1 MFFSGL
7 GLSTII
13 YYFMI
18 FAFSISVHESAHAY
32 AAYRLGDNTG
42 KDLGRVTLNPM
53 KHLDLFGTILL
64 FLAGIGWAKPVPI
77 NPSRFKNRK
86 IGTMIVSLAGPLSN
100 IILALIFTFVLLFI
114 RFKFGVY
121 SDMSSTEPLVIL
133 SNFCEIGLSLNI
145 LLAVFNLLP
154 IPPLDGSKIF
164 TIFLPERYYFKI
176 MQYQHL
182 SFIILILLIYT
193 NLLQTI
199 LYFAQIHILSFIS
212 SVLEPIVRLIT

>member
-100 IILALIFTFVLLFI
+100 IILAFIFTFVLLFI

-182 SFIILILLIYT
+182 SFIILILLIHT

>member
-13 YYFMI
+13 YDFMI

-100 IILALIFTFVLLFI
+100 IILAFIFTFVLLFI